1 MARSITVIEAVS
13 SASQEIGIAQGP
25 VTSVVA
31 SSDQDIVQMG
41 ALLSAVAD
49 ELMITEPYQ
58 VDLADGFWLADA
70 DGNKKQAFTADTDL
84 ILFDSRLAI
93 DGLKFRFLKAK
104 GLEFG
109 EELRDFSNRLNRLAA
124 RTNAAVIDLYL
135 DAGRVL

>member
-1 MARSITVIEAVS
+1 
-13 SASQEIGIAQGP
+13 
-25 VTSVVA
+25 
-31 SSDQDIVQMG
+31 
-41 ALLSAVAD
+41 
-49 ELMITEPYQ
+49 
-58 VDLADGFWLADA
+58 
-70 DGNKKQAFTADTDL
+70 L

-135 DAGRVL
+135 DQGRVL